1 MVRVSVRWS
10 CWERSVQ
17 SSVGFYTRLKLKNYI
32 LLYLIMPRIKI
43 IDNTMFGDV
52 WVNKSGVRKIKKYIM
67 LKDEIAKMWSMK
79 KVTVIPI
86 VVGALVAISTGSEK
100 YLNWV

>member
-43 IDNTMFGDV
+43 IDNTIFGDV

-67 LKDEIAKMWSMK
+67 LKDEIAKTWSMK

>member
-1 MVRVSVRWS
+1 
-10 CWERSVQ
+10 
-17 SSVGFYTRLKLKNYI
+17 
-32 LLYLIMPRIKI
+32 MPRIKI
-43 IDNTMFGDV
+43 VDNTIFGDV

-100 YLNWV
+100 YLNWVWDESRTCTGNSLMGTISIFRMILGC

>member
-1 MVRVSVRWS
+1 M
-10 CWERSVQ
+10 
-17 SSVGFYTRLKLKNYI
+17 GFYTRLKLKNYI

>member
-43 IDNTMFGDV
+43 VDNTIFGDV

>member
-43 IDNTMFGDV
+43 IDNTIFGDV

>member
-1 MVRVSVRWS
+1 
-10 CWERSVQ
+10 
-17 SSVGFYTRLKLKNYI
+17 
-32 LLYLIMPRIKI
+32 MPRIKI
-43 IDNTMFGDV
+43 IDNTIFGDV

-86 VVGALVAISTGSEK
+86 VVGALVAIWTGSEK